1 MKRFLAAAVVLAG
14 LTGTSAYVAAQPYY
28 GDGYR
33 ERSYDDRDRRDRD
46 YRRGDDRRS
55 DYDRRDRDYDR
66 RDRGGY
72 DDRDRGR
79 GRGASFDE
87 REYLRCNPDVRR
99 AVSQGKF
106 GGSGF
111 NHYQEYGRRE
121 NRRLSC

>member
-1 MKRFLAAAVVLAG
+1 MRTFVAAAVVALG
-14 LTGTSAYVAAQPYY
+14 VVGSTAYVSAQPYY

-33 ERSYDDRDRRDRD
+33 ERRYEERDRGYRDGPRD
-46 YRRGDDRRS
+46 EGRRS
-55 DYDRRDRDYDR
+55 DR
-66 RDRGGY
+66 Y

-79 GRGASFDE
+79 RGASFDE

-99 AVSQGKF
+99 AVSRGQF
-106 GGSGF
+106 GGSGL